1 MWQNFLFERDLGFG
15 HVGGCMS
22 NTQHMEFSL
31 LAFTQAKLPLILVGL
46 PALPVIREVQ
56 RL

>member
-1 MWQNFLFERDLGFG
+1 
-15 HVGGCMS
+15 MS